1 MDACKAARNNCYT
14 SQETRLER
22 SVLTTGSFAVVPV
35 ADDAPSDAGVF
46 VGFRVLRDGGDG
58 VCEEVE
64 SFAAEDS
71 GAEGAF
77 GAGEEVVGDVFEVA
91 AVFVPGAGGGDV
103 VGCAFACERECQCA
117 S

>member
-1 MDACKAARNNCYT
+1 MLAA
-14 SQETRLER
+14 
-22 SVLTTGSFAVVPV
+22 GSFAVVPV

-46 VGFRVLRDGGDG
+46 VGFRDLRDGGDG

-91 AVFVPGAGGGDV
+91 AIFIPGTSWGDMI
-103 VGCAFACERECQCA
+103 GCAFSYSILSVQKSDHE
-117 S
+117 